1 MNDDQ
6 AAPAAAP
13 AVIRVKFGPLDH
25 QEIRLAVAESML
37 TDWRE
42 RDPKRFG
49 DALQTAL
56 IGGPN
61 GHGGGR

>member
-1 MNDDQ
+1 MTENQ
-6 AAPAAAP
+6 TQIRPEP
-13 AVIRVKFGPLDH
+13 EVIRVKFGPADH
-25 QEIRLAVAESML
+25 QEIRLSVAEAML
-37 TDWRE
+37 SDWRD

-61 GHGGGR
+61 GHGGRS